1 MVSVINGLKYADF
14 VDCVDTQLLPCL
26 NGLISRELKTS
37 ASRSKAIEITST
49 RGKKE
54 ADGEAAKYGNDIVFM
69 AEFANSRG
77 QFMSWI
83 TVSSSTQ
90 GTLPTLRGF
99 EAGFDS
105 LAAL

>member
-1 MVSVINGLKYADF
+1 MPPLSCHVDHHIFFSQSKEF
-14 VDCVDTQLLPCL
+14 VRRLTEVAALLAAL
-26 NGLISRELKTS
+26 E
-37 ASRSKAIEITST
+37 
-49 RGKKE
+49 KE

-77 QFMSWI
+77 PVMSWI

>member
-1 MVSVINGLKYADF
+1 MTTSVA
-14 VDCVDTQLLPCL
+14 
-26 NGLISRELKTS
+26 RE
-37 ASRSKAIEITST
+37 EEE
-49 RGKKE
+49 KKGGEEGEGEEAEEAEEENEGEEWAAVEPE

>member
-1 MVSVINGLKYADF
+1 MIDHHIFFSQSKEF
-14 VDCVDTQLLPCL
+14 VRRLTEVAALLAAL
-26 NGLISRELKTS
+26 E
-37 ASRSKAIEITST
+37 
-49 RGKKE
+49 KE

>member
-1 MVSVINGLKYADF
+1 MSPSIDHHIFFSQSKEF
-14 VDCVDTQLLPCL
+14 VRRLTEVAALLAAL
-26 NGLISRELKTS
+26 E
-37 ASRSKAIEITST
+37 
-49 RGKKE
+49 KE

>member
-1 MVSVINGLKYADF
+1 MSPSIDHHIFFSQSKEF
-14 VDCVDTQLLPCL
+14 VRRLTEVAALLAAL
-26 NGLISRELKTS
+26 E
-37 ASRSKAIEITST
+37 
-49 RGKKE
+49 KE

-90 GTLPTLRGF
+90 GTQPTLRGF

>member
-1 MVSVINGLKYADF
+1 MSPSIDHHIFFSQSKEF
-14 VDCVDTQLLPCL
+14 VRRLTEVAALLAAL
-26 NGLISRELKTS
+26 E
-37 ASRSKAIEITST
+37 
-49 RGKKE
+49 KE

-105 LAAL
+105 LAEL